1 MSVQTWKFGLGR
13 RLLAGSALAAALA
26 ALQAPAIAQDPAAGT
41 AAAADSDEEVIVTA
55 QKRSER
61 LIDVPISISSVS
73 EKQMRSQNLVTLSE
87 LGGRLPNVLAANSS
101 LFPNFTIRGI
111 SSQSGGSP
119 GFAPAVG
126 VYVDEVFQGRDRAY
140 NVPLEGIARVE
151 VLRGPQGTLY
161 GKNTI
166 GGTISIITEK
176 PTNDFHGSASAQYGN
191 LGFNQETLTLSG
203 PIVENRFLL
212 LGSFIR
218 KERDG
223 YIYNRFRGEDINGYE
238 GYGGRLRAI
247 ITPTDTVTFD
257 LSADYYTQDGTEALQ
272 TVTYVPL
279 PFPPYNTLPKP
290 DPDNRIVDLD
300 APITGER
307 EVWGASARFD
317 IELDWATL
325 TGIVAHREYT
335 SAFQDDSDGLPLDEF
350 SVGRAEDAKINSQE
364 LRLTSNGN
372 GAFSWI
378 AGAYFYQEDLDS
390 VNNINLGPR
399 FPSALFGLP
408 PLPATFRERALTTV
422 AVDESSWAGFGS
434 FTYDFDDQ
442 LRLAGGIRFTH
453 ESKDLFYSQLPTVFV
468 NGLIAAFALPIS
480 PRTDSLSEGEW
491 TGDISLTYKITPE
504 NVVYA
509 KFSRGYKAGGFQ
521 ADVISPPPNTPP
533 VSFKFEPEF
542 VNNYEA
548 GYKARWFDGM
558 VSMNAAVFYLD
569 YTNKQERVNTGV
581 SYVISNAGEARVYGA
596 ELELDAN
603 LFEGFHLTGSL
614 GLLDAKYTSF
624 KNAGGLGINF
634 DGNRLTGAPRAT
646 WTVAA
651 QYDFPIAGE
660 FNGTVRAEAQHLN
673 EIYTD
678 SANSQDLLQR
688 DYTLLNARA
697 GVEGEN
703 WGFYLWGKNLGDE
716 LVLSG
721 GTKVI
726 TVTARGINAGRT
738 YGAELRLRF

>member
-1 MSVQTWKFGLGR
+1 MSIQASHSGTFCR
-13 RLLAGSALAAALA
+13 ALLASTALAMALNTSP
-26 ALQAPAIAQDPAAGT
+26 ALAQDPAGA
-41 AAAADSDEEVIVTA
+41 AAAADADEEVIVTA
-55 QKRSER
+55 QKRAER

-73 EKQMRSQNLVTLSE
+73 KAQMQSQNLVSLSE

-119 GFAPAVG
+119 GVAPAVG

-166 GGTISIITEK
+166 GGTISIITDK
-176 PTNDFHGSASAQYGN
+176 PTNEFHGEASAQIGN

-203 PIVENRFLL
+203 PIVEDRFLL

-223 YIYNRFRGEDINGYE
+223 FIYNRFRNEDINGYE

-279 PFPPYNTLPKP
+279 PFPPYNSLPTP
-290 DPDNRIVDLD
+290 DPNNRIVDLD

-317 IELDWATL
+317 IDLEWATL

-350 SVGRAEDAKINSQE
+350 SVGRSEGASINSQE
-364 LRLTSNGN
+364 VRLTSNGD
-372 GAFSWI
+372 GALSWI
-378 AGAYFYQEDLDS
+378 VGAYFYQEDLDS
-390 VNNINLGPR
+390 VNNINLGPL
-399 FPSALFGLP
+399 FPSALFRLP
-408 PLPATFRERALTTV
+408 PLPASFRERALTN
-422 AVDESSWAGFGS
+422 ASVDETSWAGFGS
-434 FTYDFDDQ
+434 FTYDFNDQ
-442 LRLAGGIRFTH
+442 LRLAAGVRFTH
-453 ESKDLFYSQLPTVFV
+453 ESKDLAYSQLATTLVS
-468 NGLIAAFALPIS
+468 GLIYAFALPIS

-491 TGDISLTYKITPE
+491 TGDISLTYKINPE

-509 KFSRGYKAGGFQ
+509 KYSRGYKAGGFQ

-533 VSFKFEPEF
+533 ASFEFEPEF

-548 GYKARWFDGM
+548 GYKSRWFDGM
-558 VSMNAAVFYLD
+558 ISLNTAVFYLD

-581 SYVISNAGEARVYGA
+581 SFVISNAGEARVYGA
-596 ELELDAN
+596 EFELDAN
-603 LFEGFHLTGSL
+603 LFEGFHLTASL

-660 FNGTVRAEAQHLN
+660 FNGTIRAEAQHLN

-678 SANSQDLLQR
+678 SANSADLLQR
-688 DYTLLNARA
+688 DYTLINARA
-697 GVEGEN
+697 GIEGEN

-726 TVTARGINAGRT
+726 TVTARGINAGRL